1 MKAAGKKKWMPKR
14 KTLLPN
20 TKTGTGHEPCPALK
34 VQRTRKLNTNEKP
47 AMPD

>member
-20 TKTGTGHEPCPALK
+20 IKTGTGREPCPALK
-34 VQRTRKLNTNEKP
+34 VQRTRKLNPNEKLGI
-47 AMPD
+47 PD